1 MSKSKSTDDED
12 NNSAIGIALG
22 TSIGIALG
30 LTIGGFLV
38 AVRSRR

>member
-30 LTIGGFLV
+30 LTIGV
-38 AVRSRR
+38 ALNSMSRE

>member
-12 NNSAIGIALG
+12 NKSAIGIALG

-30 LTIGGFLV
+30 LTIGV
-38 AVRSRR
+38 ALNSMSRE

>member
-1 MSKSKSTDDED
+1 MSKSKSADDED

-30 LTIGGFLV
+30 LTIGV
-38 AVRSRR
+38 ALNSMSRE